1 MMAKSKM
8 GNTRAKELLQ
18 YYEARIEVG
27 GLTKKQFR
35 HCRHE
40 QHHYKKLL
48 EGLKA
53 EPKAAMR

>member
-1 MMAKSKM
+1 MAKSKM
-8 GNTRAKELLQ
+8 KNTRATELLQ

-48 EGLKA
+48 ERLKA
-53 EPKAAMR
+53 DSPPR